1 MRAPVDCTG
10 LRNDAAHQQES
21 WRAATGVRGGR
32 MSDPSIRQI
41 EVCATNLTLAAW
53 LGR

>member
-32 MSDPSIRQI
+32 MSNPKHKANRSMR
-41 EVCATNLTLAAW
+41 NKSNLAAS